1 LQVLLADER
10 IQIAK
15 TNINNIT
22 LQLSQMRKLIQ
33 AGGRAESDAIEIES
47 QMARAEQALVSAE
60 NASELSW
67 FQLRQSMRIS
77 SDKIFEIEKI
87 SNEQL
92 EKVIIENYTYEQLYS
107 HAEQNQAAVKAA
119 KVRLE
124 SSKISEKIA
133 RSSYYPSISLNANY
147 GSRYSDAAI
156 TPTSYS
162 LKKQSVPGIYIDG
175 KSAVF
180 EQTVPSIATSKV
192 TSFSDQFD
200 QFLGY
205 GLGLSLNIPI
215 YNNNA
220 ARANIARAKIQTK
233 SNDIQLDL
241 RKESLSQDITQALI
255 NVKAAKKELDAS
267 QKSLNAASNSLD
279 KTKKRFEIGSASSFE
294 MNQAQNNFQNAE
306 LNKIIAKYDLIFKY
320 KILDYY
326 AGKQI
331 KL

>member
-1 LQVLLADER
+1 
-10 IQIAK
+10 
-15 TNINNIT
+15 
-22 LQLSQMRKLIQ
+22 MR
-33 AGGRAESDAIEIES
+33 
-47 QMARAEQALVSAE
+47 M
-60 NASELSW
+60 NSE
-67 FQLRQSMRIS
+67 
-77 SDKIFEIEKI
+77 KKFEIEKI

-92 EKVIIENYTYEQLYS
+92 EKVIIENYSYEQLYS

-220 ARANIARAKIQTK
+220 TRANIARAKIQTK
-233 SNDIQLDL
+233 SNAIQLDL

-255 NVKAAKKELDAS
+255 NVRAAKKELEAS
-267 QKSLNAASNSLD
+267 QKSLNAASTSLD

-306 LNKIIAKYDLIFKY
+306 LNKIIAKYDHI
-320 KILDYY
+320 
-326 AGKQI
+326 
-331 KL
+331 